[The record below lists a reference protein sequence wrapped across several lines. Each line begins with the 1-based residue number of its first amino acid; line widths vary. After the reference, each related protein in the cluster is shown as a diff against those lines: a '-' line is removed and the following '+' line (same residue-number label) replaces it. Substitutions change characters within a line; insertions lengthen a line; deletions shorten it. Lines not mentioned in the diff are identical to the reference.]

1 MELGITKLNAAIT
14 SVRYALANSSERI
27 VRVRSRV
34 FARNIRKKEDMEMQ
48 PLLNELAKMLVP
60 LVIANLNPEEL
71 DFFKGDDKPELD
83 DETVQQA
90 LKDCL
95 QEGWVDTEIEERI
108 QSVITN
114 GSWDFDISFS
124 A

>member
-1 MELGITKLNAAIT
+1 MEL
-14 SVRYALANSSERI
+14 
-27 VRVRSRV
+27 
-34 FARNIRKKEDMEMQ
+34 Q

-71 DFFKGDDKPELD
+71 DFFKGEDKPELD
-83 DETVQQA
+83 QETVTQA
-90 LKDCL
+90 LRDTL
-95 QEGWVDTEIEERI
+95 VEGWVDTEIEERI
-108 QSVITN
+108 QSVIDN

>member
-1 MELGITKLNAAIT
+1 
-14 SVRYALANSSERI
+14 
-27 VRVRSRV
+27 
-34 FARNIRKKEDMEMQ
+34 MEMQ
-48 PLLNELAKMLVP
+48 PLLNELAKLLVP

-71 DFFKGDDKPELD
+71 DFFKGEDKPELD
-83 DETVQQA
+83 DETVKQA

-95 QEGWVDTEIEERI
+95 QEGWVDSEIEERI
-108 QSVITN
+108 QSVINN

>member
-1 MELGITKLNAAIT
+1 
-14 SVRYALANSSERI
+14 
-27 VRVRSRV
+27 
-34 FARNIRKKEDMEMQ
+34 MEMQ

-95 QEGWVDTEIEERI
+95 QEGWVDTEIEEQI
-108 QSVITN
+108 QSVIDN
-114 GSWDFDISFS
+114 GSWDFGVSFS

>member
-1 MELGITKLNAAIT
+1 M
-14 SVRYALANSSERI
+14 SER
-27 VRVRSRV
+27 
-34 FARNIRKKEDMEMQ
+34 RKIMEIQ

-71 DFFKGDDKPELD
+71 DFFKGEDKPELD
-83 DETVQQA
+83 QETVAQA
-90 LKDCL
+90 LRDTL
-95 QEGWVDTEIEERI
+95 VEGWVDTEIEERI
-108 QSVITN
+108 QYIAEN

>member
-1 MELGITKLNAAIT
+1 MEI
-14 SVRYALANSSERI
+14 
-27 VRVRSRV
+27 
-34 FARNIRKKEDMEMQ
+34 Q

-71 DFFKGDDKPELD
+71 DFFKGEDKPELD
-83 DETVQQA
+83 QETVAQA
-90 LKDCL
+90 LRDTL
-95 QEGWVDTEIEERI
+95 VEGWVDTEIEERI
-108 QSVITN
+108 QYIAEN

>member
-1 MELGITKLNAAIT
+1 
-14 SVRYALANSSERI
+14 
-27 VRVRSRV
+27 
-34 FARNIRKKEDMEMQ
+34 MEMQ
-48 PLLNELAKMLVP
+48 PLLNELAKLLVP

-71 DFFKGDDKPELD
+71 DFFKGEDKPELD
-83 DETVQQA
+83 DETVKQA

-95 QEGWVDTEIEERI
+95 QERWVDSEIEERI
-108 QSVITN
+108 QSVINN

>member
-1 MELGITKLNAAIT
+1 MTEI
-14 SVRYALANSSERI
+14 
-27 VRVRSRV
+27 
-34 FARNIRKKEDMEMQ
+34 Q

-71 DFFKGDDKPELD
+71 DFFKGEDKPELD
-83 DETVQQA
+83 NDTVKQA
-90 LKDCL
+90 LRDCL
-95 QEGWVDTEIEERI
+95 QEGWVDTEIEEQI
-108 QSVITN
+108 QSVIDN

>member
-1 MELGITKLNAAIT
+1 VLSND
-14 SVRYALANSSERI
+14 
-27 VRVRSRV
+27 
-34 FARNIRKKEDMEMQ
+34 IRKKEDMEMQ
-48 PLLNELAKMLVP
+48 PLLNELAKLLVP
-60 LVIANLNPEEL
+60 LVIANLPEEL
-71 DFFKGDDKPELD
+71 DFFKGEDMQELD
-83 DETVQQA
+83 DETVKQA

-108 QSVITN
+108 QSVISD